1 MKCPD
6 LSQLLSSPTIMPHF
20 IRIPI
25 VWHEEIASKCN
36 SLCTHISVGC
46 AKSQPRRER
55 ERDEVKRVKY
65 GEMNYGYFTRKS
77 PAYEVVFT
85 CILQLTSRPAS
96 NNFVKKIN
104 SCDLLNTNT

>member
-1 MKCPD
+1 MQFFMY
-6 LSQLLSSPTIMPHF
+6 SY
-20 IRIPI
+20 
-25 VWHEEIASKCN
+25 
-36 SLCTHISVGC
+36 ISWVC
-46 AKSQPRRER
+46 KEPATKR

-96 NNFVKKIN
+96 NNFVKKNKFLWFIKHEYLRFYAKLEK
-104 SCDLLNTNT
+104 SIFQ

>member
-1 MKCPD
+1 MKK
-6 LSQLLSSPTIMPHF
+6 LRVNAILYVLIYQLGVQRAS
-20 IRIPI
+20 
-25 VWHEEIASKCN
+25 HE
-36 SLCTHISVGC
+36 
-46 AKSQPRRER
+46 ER